1 MTTFTMQDLTPTK
14 TEQATQLMQNNGMNA
29 PTQINI
35 NDIPVTKEEDEAMQ
49 ALTEKQ
55 MEQLQAH
62 EEAHKMVQGVTGAQ
76 YEVIDVKKFEQ
87 PQTIDQLINQLTQT
101 FSQLLTAITEQKQP
115 QPTADKSLQDAV
127 DTVLQSA
134 EWFKEM
140 VGEKVSEEVSDKD
153 FEYEIG
159 DHVERYFRNQFDL
172 SDHIDLDSEIERMID
187 NKLEEAIEDKLS
199 NATISV
205 NF

>member
-1 MTTFTMQDLTPTK
+1 MTTFTMQDLTT
-14 TEQATQLMQNNGMNA
+14 TQEEEANMD
-29 PTQINI
+29 QI
-35 NDIPVTKEEDEAMQ
+35 Q

-55 MEQLQAH
+55 MEQKQEHELAH
-62 EEAHKMVQGVTGAQ
+62 QMVQGVTGAQ
-76 YEVIDVKKFEQ
+76 YEVVDFNKAVDQQSNIC
-87 PQTIDQLINQLTQT
+87 QLIEQLTQT
-101 FSQLLTAITEQKQP
+101 FNQLLVAITEQKQAQT
-115 QPTADKSLQDAV
+115 QPSQGLQDAV

-134 EWFKEM
+134 DWFA
-140 VGEKVSEEVSDKD
+140 EKVEEKIDEKVEDAVDNKD

-159 DHVERYFRNQFDL
+159 EHIERYFRNQFDI
-172 SDHIDLDSEIERMID
+172 SDHIDIDSEIERMID

>member
-1 MTTFTMQDLTPTK
+1 MTTFTMQDLTT
-14 TEQATQLMQNNGMNA
+14 TQEEEANMD
-29 PTQINI
+29 QI
-35 NDIPVTKEEDEAMQ
+35 Q

-62 EEAHKMVQGVTGAQ
+62 EEAHKVVQGVTGAQ

-87 PQTIDQLINQLTQT
+87 PQTIDHLINQLTQT
-101 FSQLLTAITEQKQP
+101 FSQLLTAITEQKQTQT
-115 QPTADKSLQDAV
+115 QPSQGLQDAV

-140 VGEKVSEEVSDKD
+140 VESKAETVIDD
-153 FEYEIG
+153 MDHTYEIESAV
-159 DHVERYFRNQFDL
+159 DSFFSDSFSLDDYVDVQAEIESKVEDIVER
-172 SDHIDLDSEIERMID
+172 IV
-187 NKLEEAIEDKLS
+187 EDKLN